1 MLRPRAAFYPMFNL
15 KEKLKRAREGLM
27 APLSRVLQRGPSL
40 SVESREEIEA
50 LLLSADVGVETTER
64 VLASLRD
71 GADTRTTVRDQ
82 FLAVLRAPV
91 ARSTGAAKP
100 RAIIIVGINGVG
112 KTTSIGKLAWYL
124 KSRGEKVL
132 LAACDTFR
140 AAAADQLGIWAER
153 VGVEMVR
160 HHEGTDPASVA
171 FDACSAAKAR
181 GVDVVVVDTAG
192 RLHTRVNLMEEL
204 AKVRRVCEKAL
215 GAGAVETYLVLDA
228 NLGQNSLV
236 QAHEFTKRMQTDG
249 VILTKLDST
258 AKGGIVL
265 AVAETLKLPVVYIG
279 VGEAIDDF
287 EPFDAERFVDA
298 LLG

>member
-1 MLRPRAAFYPMFNL
+1 MFNL
-15 KEKLKRAREGLM
+15 KDKLKRVRESFT
-27 APLSRVLQRGPSL
+27 APLNRVFQRQSL
-40 SVESREEIEA
+40 STESSEEIEA
-50 LLLSADVGVETTER
+50 LLLSADVGVDTTER
-64 VLASLRD
+64 VLKALRESGNGD
-71 GADTRTTVRDQ
+71 VRATVREQ
-82 FLAVLRAPV
+82 FLSAL
-91 ARSTGAAKP
+91 RSTASTAPAAPPAP
-100 RAIIIVGINGVG
+100 RAIVVVGINGVG
-112 KTTSIGKLAWYL
+112 KTTSIGKLAWHL
-124 KSRGEKVL
+124 KAQGQKVL

-140 AAAADQLGIWAER
+140 AAAADQLAIWAER
-153 VGVEMVR
+153 VGVEIVR
-160 HHEGTDPASVA
+160 HKEGSDPASVA

-181 GVDVVVVDTAG
+181 GMDVVIVDTAG

-215 GAGAVETYLVLDA
+215 GPGAVQTLLVLDA

-236 QAHEFTKRMQTDG
+236 QAEEFTKRMQTDG

-265 AVAETLKLPVVYIG
+265 AVAETLKLPVLYIG
-279 VGEAIDDF
+279 VGEALDDF

>member
-1 MLRPRAAFYPMFNL
+1 MFNL
-15 KEKLKRAREGLM
+15 KEKLKRARESFA
-27 APLSRVLQRGPSL
+27 APLARVFQRGSAL
-40 SVESREEIEA
+40 STDTAEEIEA

-64 VLASLRD
+64 VLKTLHD
-71 GADTRTTVRDQ
+71 GHGETDARSVVREQ
-82 FLAVLRAPV
+82 FLRVLRGPGSAPAV
-91 ARSTGAAKP
+91 ASGSSP
-100 RAIIIVGINGVG
+100 RAIIVVGINGVG
-112 KTTSIGKLAWYL
+112 KTTSIGKLAWHL
-124 KSRGEKVL
+124 KSEGEKVL

-140 AAAADQLGIWAER
+140 AAAADQLSIWADR

-160 HHEGTDPASVA
+160 HKEGSDPASVA
-171 FDACSAAKAR
+171 FDACNAARSR
-181 GVDVVVVDTAG
+181 GMDVVIVDTAG

-204 AKVRRVCEKAL
+204 AKIRRVCEKAL
-215 GAGAVETYLVLDA
+215 GPGSVQTLLVLDA

-236 QAHEFTKRMQTDG
+236 QAEEFTKRMQTDG

-265 AVAETLKLPVVYIG
+265 AVAETLKLPVMYIG

>member
-1 MLRPRAAFYPMFNL
+1 MFNL
-15 KEKLKRAREGLM
+15 KEKLKRARDSFV
-27 APLSRVLQRGPSL
+27 APLTKVLQRSSSL
-40 SVESREEIEA
+40 SVDDREEIET

-64 VLASLRD
+64 VLNSLQD
-71 GADTRTTVRDQ
+71 GGDTRTIVRDQ
-82 FLAVLRAPV
+82 FLNVLRSPIT
-91 ARSTGAAKP
+91 RPTGTSKP
-100 RAIIIVGINGVG
+100 SAIIIVGINGVG
-112 KTTSIGKLAWYL
+112 KTTSIGKLAFHL

-160 HHEGTDPASVA
+160 HKEGTDPASVA

-181 GVDVVVVDTAG
+181 GMDIVIVDTAG

-215 GAGAVETYLVLDA
+215 GPGAVQTWLVLDA

-236 QAHEFTKRMQTDG
+236 QAQEFTKRMQTDG

-279 VGEAIDDF
+279 VGEALDDF
-287 EPFDAERFVDA
+287 EPFDPERFVDA

>member
-1 MLRPRAAFYPMFNL
+1 MFNL
-15 KEKLKRAREGLM
+15 KDKLKRVRETFT
-27 APLSRVLQRGPSL
+27 APLAKVFQRS
-40 SVESREEIEA
+40 SFSAESAEEIEA
-50 LLLSADVGVETTER
+50 LLISADVGVETTDR
-64 VLASLRD
+64 VLKSLRD
-71 GADTRTTVRDQ
+71 AGDSDNVRGVVRDQ
-82 FLAVLRAPV
+82 FLSVLRQTGTPV
-91 ARSTGAAKP
+91 AAASP
-100 RAIIIVGINGVG
+100 RAIIVVGINGVG
-112 KTTSIGKLAWYL
+112 KTTSIGKLAWLL

-140 AAAADQLGIWAER
+140 AAAADQLGIWAGR

-171 FDACSAAKAR
+171 FDACSAAKSR
-181 GVDVVVVDTAG
+181 GMDVVIVDTAG

-215 GAGAVETYLVLDA
+215 GPGTVQTLLVLDA

-236 QAHEFTKRMQTDG
+236 QAHEFTRRMQTDG

-265 AVAETLKLPVVYIG
+265 AVAETLKLPVLYIG
-279 VGEAIDDF
+279 VGESIDDF

>member
-1 MLRPRAAFYPMFNL
+1 MFNL
-15 KEKLKRAREGLM
+15 KDKLKRVRDSFV
-27 APLSRVLQRGPSL
+27 APLTKVLQRPSL
-40 SVESREEIEA
+40 SADDRDEIEA

-64 VLASLRD
+64 VLHSLKD
-71 GADTRTTVRDQ
+71 GGDTRATVREQ
-82 FLAVLRAPV
+82 FLSVLRGPAVTP
-91 ARSTGAAKP
+91 AGNSKP
-100 RAIIIVGINGVG
+100 RALIVVGINGVG
-112 KTTSIGKLAWYL
+112 KTTSIGKLAFHL

-153 VGVEMVR
+153 VGVDMVR
-160 HHEGTDPASVA
+160 HKEGTDPASVA
-171 FDACSAAKAR
+171 FDACSAAKSR
-181 GVDVVVVDTAG
+181 GTDIVIVDTAG

-215 GAGAVETYLVLDA
+215 GPEAVQTWLVLDA

-236 QAHEFTKRMQTDG
+236 QAQEFTRRMQTDG

-279 VGEAIDDF
+279 VGESIDDF

>member
-1 MLRPRAAFYPMFNL
+1 MFNL
-15 KEKLKRAREGLM
+15 KEKLKRARDSFV
-27 APLSRVLQRGPSL
+27 APLTKVLQRSSTL
-40 SVESREEIEA
+40 SVDDREEIEA
-50 LLLSADVGVETTER
+50 LLLSADVGIETTER
-64 VLASLRD
+64 VLSSLNN
-71 GADTRTTVRDQ
+71 GGDTRTIVRDQ
-82 FLAVLRAPV
+82 FLSVLRAPV
-91 ARSTGAAKP
+91 VKPSEGAKP
-100 RAIIIVGINGVG
+100 RAIIVVGINGVG
-112 KTTSIGKLAWYL
+112 KTTSIGKLAFQL
-124 KSRGEKVL
+124 KARGEKVL

-153 VGVEMVR
+153 VGVEMIR
-160 HHEGTDPASVA
+160 HKEGTDPASVA
-171 FDACSAAKAR
+171 FDACSAAKSR
-181 GVDVVVVDTAG
+181 GMDVVIVDTAG

-215 GAGAVETYLVLDA
+215 GAGAVQTWLVLDA

-236 QAHEFTKRMQTDG
+236 QAQEFTKRMQTDG

>member
-1 MLRPRAAFYPMFNL
+1 MFNL
-15 KEKLKRAREGLM
+15 KEKLKRARESLVS
-27 APLSRVLQRGPSL
+27 PLTRVLQRSSSL
-40 SVESREEIEA
+40 SNDDREEIEA

-64 VLASLRD
+64 VLNSLKD
-71 GADTRTTVRDQ
+71 GGEDTRTIVREQ
-82 FLAVLRAPV
+82 FLNVLRSPV
-91 ARSTGAAKP
+91 LKTTEGLRPT
-100 RAIIIVGINGVG
+100 AIIIVGINGVG
-112 KTTSIGKLAWYL
+112 KTTSIGKLAWHL

-160 HHEGTDPASVA
+160 HKEGTDPASVA

-181 GVDVVVVDTAG
+181 GMDIVIVDTAG
-192 RLHTRVNLMEEL
+192 RLHTRVNPMEEL

-215 GAGAVETYLVLDA
+215 GPGAVQTWLVLDA

-236 QAHEFTKRMQTDG
+236 QAQEFTKRMQTDG

>member
-1 MLRPRAAFYPMFNL
+1 MFNL
-15 KEKLKRAREGLM
+15 KDKLKRVRDSFV
-27 APLSRVLQRGPSL
+27 APLTKVLQRSSL
-40 SVESREEIEA
+40 SADDREEIEA

-64 VLASLRD
+64 VLNSLQD
-71 GADTRTTVRDQ
+71 GGDTRTIVREQ
-82 FLAVLRAPV
+82 FLNVLRTPV
-91 ARSTGAAKP
+91 LKTTDGLKP
-100 RAIIIVGINGVG
+100 TAIIIVGINGVG
-112 KTTSIGKLAWYL
+112 KTTSIGKLAFHL

-160 HHEGTDPASVA
+160 HQEGTDPASVA

-181 GVDVVVVDTAG
+181 GMDIVIVDTAG

-215 GAGAVETYLVLDA
+215 GPGAVQTWLVLDA

-236 QAHEFTKRMQTDG
+236 QAQEFTKRMQTDG

-279 VGEAIDDF
+279 VGEALDDF
-287 EPFDAERFVDA
+287 APFDAERFVDA